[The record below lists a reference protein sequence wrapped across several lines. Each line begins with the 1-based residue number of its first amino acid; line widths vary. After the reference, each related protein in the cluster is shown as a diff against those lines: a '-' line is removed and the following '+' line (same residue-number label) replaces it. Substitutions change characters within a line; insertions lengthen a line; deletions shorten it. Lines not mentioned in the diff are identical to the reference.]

1 MALNPKD
8 VDVNRIIKKYEGK
21 LGGQLGTQENQEL
34 EAFSREYSIFKK
46 EFLAKGLTKYENY
59 CRKAEN
65 IIKVEPGK
73 KDLPRLEMAIETAHL
88 DVSPMGVMSFAV
100 LTGIFVV
107 FLGLLIGVLS
117 FAFTGTIKI
126 FFPLFFILIGIIG
139 VIPLSKLPI
148 FLANKWRLKAS
159 NQMVLCI
166 LYVVM
171 YMRHTSNLE
180 HAIRF
185 AAQHIGMPLALDL
198 RKVFWDIE
206 TGKFHTIKES
216 IDSYL
221 ENWRGYNDEFIES
234 FHLIESSLYETTED
248 RRVELL
254 DKALNVI
261 LEGTYERML
270 HYAHDLKSPIT
281 ILHMLGVVL
290 PILGLVVFPL
300 LSAFAGGVIKWYHLA
315 MLYNIILPMIVFFV
329 GTNILAKRPT
339 GYGEA
344 EIDINSPQFKQYRF
358 YRLKLGVKEV
368 LINPLYL
375 VLPILFV
382 FLLFG
387 FLPLLI
393 FWANPTYDLEI
404 GTLRLLDY
412 KCTGEQCTGPYGLGA
427 LILSL
432 LIPLGIALAMGLYYK
447 IKTKELIKIRNETVR
462 LEKEFSG
469 SLFQLGNRIGDGLPV
484 EIAFSKVAE
493 NMKGTT
499 TGSFFSAVIANVAK
513 LGMGLRDALFDSERG
528 AVWFFPSNIIEGSMK
543 VLIEGA
549 KKGPQIVA
557 RSLIS
562 ISDYI
567 NRVRNINERLRDLLA
582 DVVSSMKGQV
592 GFLTPII
599 AGIVV
604 GIGSMITNII
614 GLLGEQLTGTTAGAT
629 GELGPAISPALV
641 QVFNIQDVMPP
652 FYFQLVVGL
661 YVVQITIILTILS
674 NGIENGFDKIMGEN
688 SLGKNLFIASIF
700 YFIVSVIVILIFNTL
715 AAGILAT
722 TLVA

>member
-1 MALNPKD
+1 MLNPKD
-8 VDVNRIIKKYEGK
+8 KDIKNIIKKYESK
-21 LGGQLGTQENQEL
+21 LADKIGTLDEQEQKT
-34 EAFSREYSIFKK
+34 FSREYSIFKK
-46 EFLAKGLTKYENY
+46 ELLAKGFTRYENY
-59 CRKAEN
+59 CRKAESLL
-65 IIKVEPGK
+65 KVEPGK
-73 KDLPRLEMAIETAHL
+73 KDRPKIEVAIETAHL
-88 DVSPMGVMSFAV
+88 DVTPTGAMSFAV
-100 LTGIFVV
+100 FAGILFVSI
-107 FLGLLIGVLS
+107 GLIIGVLS
-117 FAFTGTIKI
+117 FAFLGTIKI
-126 FFPLFFILIGIIG
+126 FFPLFFILFG
-139 VIPLSKLPI
+139 VIAIIPLSKLPV
-148 FLANKWRLKAS
+148 FLANRWRLKAS

-185 AAQHIGMPLALDL
+185 AAQHIGAPLSLDL
-198 RKVFWDIE
+198 RKIFWDIE
-206 TGKFHTIKES
+206 TGRYHTIKES
-216 IDSYL
+216 LDSYL
-221 ENWRGYNDEFIES
+221 GTWRGYNDDFIES
-234 FHLIESSLYETTED
+234 FHLIEASLYESTDE

-254 DKALNVI
+254 DKALSVM

-290 PILGLVVFPL
+290 PILGLVIFPL
-300 LSAFAGGVIKWYHLA
+300 LSAFAGGVVKWYHLA
-315 MLYNIILPMIVFFV
+315 MLYNIILPLIVFFIGV
-329 GTNILAKRPT
+329 NILAKRPT

-344 EIDINSPQFKQYRF
+344 EIDINSTQFKPYRF
-358 YRLKLGVKEV
+358 YHMRFGDRDV
-368 LINPLYL
+368 LISPVYFLI
-375 VLPILFV
+375 PILFV
-382 FLLFG
+382 FLLLG
-387 FLPLLI
+387 FLPLLMYI
-393 FWANPTYDLEI
+393 TNPGFDFEI
-404 GTLRLLDY
+404 GNMRFLDY
-412 KCTGEQCTGPYGLGA
+412 KCIGDSCAGPYGLGA

-432 LIPLGIALAMGLYYK
+432 FIPLGIAIALGIYYR
-447 IKTKELIKIRNETVR
+447 IKSKELIKIRSATVR

-484 EIAFSKVAE
+484 EVAFGKVAE
-493 NMKGTT
+493 NMQGTT
-499 TGSFFSAVIANVAK
+499 TGNFFSAVTANLTR

-543 VLIEGA
+543 ILLEGA
-549 KKGPQIVA
+549 KKGPQIVS

-562 ISDYI
+562 ISNYI
-567 NRVRNINERLRDLLA
+567 NKVRDINERLRDLLA

-592 GFLTPII
+592 GFLTPVI

-614 GLLGEQLTGTTAGAT
+614 GLLGEQLSGAAVET
-629 GELGPAISPALV
+629 GELGPTISPALL

-674 NGIENGFDKIMGEN
+674 NGIENGFDKVMGEN

-700 YFIVSVIVILIFNTL
+700 YFIVSITVILIFNTL

-722 TLVA
+722 TLVG